1 MLPFRTVRKKMGEL
15 LIERKIITPEELSL
29 GLEEQKKKGGY
40 LSQHL
45 IALGFATELDIATCL
60 SNQYNFAYLPLKNYI
75 ILPDMLELIPLKWV
89 KIYTLIPVDKVC
101 NVLSVA
107 MADPLNEGVIQM
119 LHQITNCDI
128 QLFISTYSELNE
140 AINRYFGD
148 KLRDLKEVYLDTK
161 DLGKIKTANEF
172 IQTKAYRGR
181 ERREYV
187 RINKELDIHYYFY
200 GKTFQTKTKNISYG
214 GVCFIS
220 NIFIPLDTN
229 LACKIYLKDGQHP
242 VDVVMNILRVQP
254 EDTAQI
260 KGSEEVSDK
269 DYEVSGMFDFITA
282 EDRESL
288 ISFLKENIP

>member
-1 MLPFRTVRKKMGEL
+1 MGEL

>member
-107 MADPLNEGVIQM
+107 MADPLNE
-119 LHQITNCDI
+119 
-128 QLFISTYSELNE
+128 
-140 AINRYFGD
+140 
-148 KLRDLKEVYLDTK
+148 
-161 DLGKIKTANEF
+161 
-172 IQTKAYRGR
+172 
-181 ERREYV
+181 
-187 RINKELDIHYYFY
+187 
-200 GKTFQTKTKNISYG
+200 
-214 GVCFIS
+214 
-220 NIFIPLDTN
+220 
-229 LACKIYLKDGQHP
+229 
-242 VDVVMNILRVQP
+242 
-254 EDTAQI
+254 
-260 KGSEEVSDK
+260 
-269 DYEVSGMFDFITA
+269 
-282 EDRESL
+282 
-288 ISFLKENIP
+288 